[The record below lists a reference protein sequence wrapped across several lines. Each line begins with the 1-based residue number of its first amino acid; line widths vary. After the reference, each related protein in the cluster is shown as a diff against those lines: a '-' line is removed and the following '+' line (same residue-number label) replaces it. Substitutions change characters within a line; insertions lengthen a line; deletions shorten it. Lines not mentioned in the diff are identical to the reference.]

1 MEDFAPERVCPR
13 CSSRVPATSPC
24 PRCGTPPS
32 RPAPTSSPDADPSR
46 REGPEPTYAD
56 SSWSGGPEPA
66 PPYEEPSWRGQPD
79 STPSSSYRDSKAAA
93 SSSSYDDSSWEPRT
107 GWVPGRRRRMPFLL
121 PLLVVVLG
129 GALLAWVL
137 MGGDTGGPTVGAST
151 QASPADPAAVPPDA
165 APTDDAP
172 NDVLPS
178 DDGTSSDEASAGPSD
193 PEGGW
198 QASAMNGL
206 LSDSRRSRSG
216 IQQAVDAAVRC
227 DASAVQELKKI
238 TDARAAQ
245 LAEAGE
251 LTVDALP
258 GGQELKDTLIE
269 ALDAARD
276 ADAGFLAWARR
287 HRDQG
292 CTGSPTDDPGYRR
305 GMSRSV
311 DAQAAKER
319 FVELW
324 RPVADSFD
332 LPYWEANDI

>member
-1 MEDFAPERVCPR
+1 
-13 CSSRVPATSPC
+13 
-24 PRCGTPPS
+24 
-32 RPAPTSSPDADPSR
+32 
-46 REGPEPTYAD
+46 
-56 SSWSGGPEPA
+56 
-66 PPYEEPSWRGQPD
+66 PYEEPSWRGQPD
-79 STPSSSYRDSKAAA
+79 STPSPYADSSRRGEAESAPSPYPDSFSRGQSESTPPYPDPSWRGEPESVPSSSYRDSRAA
-93 SSSSYDDSSWEPRT
+93 SSSAYDDSSREPRT

-172 NDVLPS
+172 NDVLPT
-178 DDGTSSDEASAGPSD
+178 DDGTGSDAASAGPSD

-206 LSDSRRSRSG
+206 LSDSRRSRSS

-227 DASAVQELKKI
+227 DASAVQKLKKI

-292 CTGSPTDDPGYRR
+292 
-305 GMSRSV
+305 
-311 DAQAAKER
+311 
-319 FVELW
+319 
-324 RPVADSFD
+324 
-332 LPYWEANDI
+332 